1 MLCGTNH
8 RYSIYIDEKRVELQG
23 EINKFI
29 IIEWNF
35 KHTLLKMDRSY
46 LLKINFLR
54 IQPIVNRFYL
64 EDIYKIEAMYNALSD
79 MGKCIKLYKNIIE
92 SRT

>member
-1 MLCGTNH
+1 
-8 RYSIYIDEKRVELQG
+8 
-23 EINKFI
+23 
-29 IIEWNF
+29 
-35 KHTLLKMDRSY
+35 MDRSY

>member
-1 MLCGTNH
+1 
-8 RYSIYIDEKRVELQG
+8 
-23 EINKFI
+23 
-29 IIEWNF
+29 
-35 KHTLLKMDRSY
+35 MDRSY

-79 MGKCIKLYKNIIE
+79 MEKCIKLYKNIIE